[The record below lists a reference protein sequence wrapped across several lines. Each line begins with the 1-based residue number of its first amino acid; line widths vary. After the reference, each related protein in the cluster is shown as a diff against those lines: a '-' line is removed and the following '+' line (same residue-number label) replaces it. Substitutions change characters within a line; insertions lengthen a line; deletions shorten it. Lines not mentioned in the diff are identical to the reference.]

1 MRSKLGTAI
10 TNRPQFPD
18 VVGDRKLLRFLK
30 GHGNDVDKAVEMA
43 LNFFKW
49 RDTNGVD
56 EIREKIIYGGLDHPL
71 KFPNG
76 EKVTIFYHLTKSNSL
91 FHLF

>member
-1 MRSKLGTAI
+1 MRTKLGAII

-43 LNFFKW
+43 VKFLKW
-49 RDTNGVD
+49 RDTCFFIEVNTSSLNTPLINCQSINSVTD
-56 EIREKIIYGGLDHPL
+56 WPGLNTNFLIPIL
-71 KFPNG
+71 
-76 EKVTIFYHLTKSNSL
+76 YL
-91 FHLF
+91 